1 LPCGVRILT
10 LFIYLNDVEEGGGTR
25 FNKLGI
31 TVQPRKG
38 SAVLWP
44 SVKDQYPEDKDDRT
58 DHEAQPVLKG
68 IKYGANAWIHNRDY
82 KKAYENNCQ

>member
-1 LPCGVRILT
+1 
-10 LFIYLNDVEEGGGTR
+10 
-25 FNKLGI
+25 
-31 TVQPRKG
+31 
-38 SAVLWP
+38 
-44 SVKDQYPEDKDDRT
+44 VKDQYPEEKDDRT